1 MVEIILR
8 KDIQDYEA
16 RPLFGFT
23 YRQVATGA
31 AIAIT
36 AAGMGLAISSFTEI
50 NTLWLMLIMSVCGAI
65 GLVGLGRI
73 HDLKFEQWFAIWKA
87 DRDWPKVALFAAP
100 TLSPHGDRASAKA
113 KAGKR
118 PKKETKAEKA
128 AALEADAEAE
138 ASRKRRNSH
147 DLPQLQLR
155 ARGRHRGVP
164 LLRHA
169 LGRARAVCHRH
180 RDHARHP
187 VRAARGACA
196 LAGIPS

>member
-50 NTLWLMLIMSVCGAI
+50 NTLWLMLTMSVCGAI

-87 DRDWPKVALFAAP
+87 D
-100 TLSPHGDRASAKA
+100 
-113 KAGKR
+113 
-118 PKKETKAEKA
+118 
-128 AALEADAEAE
+128 AEAE
-138 ASRKRRNSH
+138 A
-147 DLPQLQLR
+147 
-155 ARGRHRGVP
+155 
-164 LLRHA
+164 
-169 LGRARAVCHRH
+169 
-180 RDHARHP
+180 
-187 VRAARGACA
+187 
-196 LAGIPS
+196 

>member
-65 GLVGLGRI
+65 GLVARDVCTVDGPRP
-73 HDLKFEQWFAIWKA
+73 AIGG
-87 DRDWPKVALFAAP
+87 P
-100 TLSPHGDRASAKA
+100 TR
-113 KAGKR
+113 
-118 PKKETKAEKA
+118 
-128 AALEADAEAE
+128 
-138 ASRKRRNSH
+138 
-147 DLPQLQLR
+147 
-155 ARGRHRGVP
+155 
-164 LLRHA
+164 
-169 LGRARAVCHRH
+169 
-180 RDHARHP
+180 
-187 VRAARGACA
+187 
-196 LAGIPS
+196 

>member
-50 NTLWLMLIMSVCGAI
+50 NTLWLMLIMTVCGAI

-100 TLSPHGDRASAKA
+100 TLSPHGDRAAAKA

-118 PKKETKAEKA
+118 P
-128 AALEADAEAE
+128 
-138 ASRKRRNSH
+138 
-147 DLPQLQLR
+147 
-155 ARGRHRGVP
+155 
-164 LLRHA
+164 
-169 LGRARAVCHRH
+169 
-180 RDHARHP
+180 
-187 VRAARGACA
+187 
-196 LAGIPS
+196 

>member
-100 TLSPHGDRASAKA
+100 TLSPHGESRQEAQEGDQSGEGGG
-113 KAGKR
+113 AGG
-118 PKKETKAEKA
+118 
-128 AALEADAEAE
+128 
-138 ASRKRRNSH
+138 RR
-147 DLPQLQLR
+147 
-155 ARGRHRGVP
+155 RGR
-164 LLRHA
+164 
-169 LGRARAVCHRH
+169 
-180 RDHARHP
+180 
-187 VRAARGACA
+187 
-196 LAGIPS
+196 GIEKTEKTT

>member
-87 DRDWPKVALFAAP
+87 DR
-100 TLSPHGDRASAKA
+100 
-113 KAGKR
+113 R
-118 PKKETKAEKA
+118 PVRR
-128 AALEADAEAE
+128 ADALAARRPRLRQGESRQEAQE
-138 ASRKRRNSH
+138 GDQSGEGGGAGGRR
-147 DLPQLQLR
+147 
-155 ARGRHRGVP
+155 RGR
-164 LLRHA
+164 
-169 LGRARAVCHRH
+169 
-180 RDHARHP
+180 
-187 VRAARGACA
+187 
-196 LAGIPS
+196 GIEKTEKFT

>member
-36 AAGMGLAISSFTEI
+36 AAGMGLGISSFTEI
-50 NTLWLMLIMSVCGAI
+50 NTMWLMLIMT
-65 GLVGLGRI
+65 GRI

-100 TLSPHGDRASAKA
+100 TLSPYSDRAAAKA
-113 KAGKR
+113 KGGKK
-118 PKKETKAEKA
+118 PKKETRAEKA
-128 AALEADAEAE
+128 AAMEADAEAE
-138 ASRKRRNSH
+138 A
-147 DLPQLQLR
+147 
-155 ARGRHRGVP
+155 
-164 LLRHA
+164 
-169 LGRARAVCHRH
+169 
-180 RDHARHP
+180 
-187 VRAARGACA
+187 
-196 LAGIPS
+196 

>member
-36 AAGMGLAISSFTEI
+36 AAGMGLGISSVTEM
-50 NTLWLMLIMSVCGAI
+50 NTMWL
-65 GLVGLGRI
+65 I

-138 ASRKRRNSH
+138 A
-147 DLPQLQLR
+147 
-155 ARGRHRGVP
+155 
-164 LLRHA
+164 
-169 LGRARAVCHRH
+169 
-180 RDHARHP
+180 
-187 VRAARGACA
+187 
-196 LAGIPS
+196 

>member
-50 NTLWLMLIMSVCGAI
+50 

-73 HDLKFEQWFAIWKA
+73 HDLKFEQWFVIWKA

-138 ASRKRRNSH
+138 A
-147 DLPQLQLR
+147 
-155 ARGRHRGVP
+155 
-164 LLRHA
+164 
-169 LGRARAVCHRH
+169 
-180 RDHARHP
+180 
-187 VRAARGACA
+187 
-196 LAGIPS
+196 

>member
-65 GLVGLGRI
+65 GSSASGASTTSSSSSGSPSGRPTATGRRSP
-73 HDLKFEQWFAIWKA
+73 W
-87 DRDWPKVALFAAP
+87 FAAP

-138 ASRKRRNSH
+138 A
-147 DLPQLQLR
+147 
-155 ARGRHRGVP
+155 
-164 LLRHA
+164 
-169 LGRARAVCHRH
+169 
-180 RDHARHP
+180 
-187 VRAARGACA
+187 
-196 LAGIPS
+196 

>member
-100 TLSPHGDRASAKA
+100 TPRRTATAPPPRRKPARGPRR
-113 KAGKR
+113 R
-118 PKKETKAEKA
+118 PK
-128 AALEADAEAE
+128 
-138 ASRKRRNSH
+138 RR
-147 DLPQLQLR
+147 R
-155 ARGRHRGVP
+155 RRRF
-164 LLRHA
+164 
-169 LGRARAVCHRH
+169 
-180 RDHARHP
+180 
-187 VRAARGACA
+187 
-196 LAGIPS
+196 

>member
-31 AIAIT
+31 
-36 AAGMGLAISSFTEI
+36 
-50 NTLWLMLIMSVCGAI
+50 
-65 GLVGLGRI
+65 
-73 HDLKFEQWFAIWKA
+73 AIWKA

-138 ASRKRRNSH
+138 A
-147 DLPQLQLR
+147 
-155 ARGRHRGVP
+155 
-164 LLRHA
+164 
-169 LGRARAVCHRH
+169 
-180 RDHARHP
+180 
-187 VRAARGACA
+187 
-196 LAGIPS
+196 

>member
-87 DRDWPKVALFAAP
+87 DRDWPKVALFIAP

-138 ASRKRRNSH
+138 A
-147 DLPQLQLR
+147 
-155 ARGRHRGVP
+155 
-164 LLRHA
+164 
-169 LGRARAVCHRH
+169 
-180 RDHARHP
+180 
-187 VRAARGACA
+187 
-196 LAGIPS
+196 

>member
-36 AAGMGLAISSFTEI
+36 AAGMGLGISSVTEM
-50 NTLWLMLIMSVCGAI
+50 NTMWLMLIMTVCGAI

-73 HDLKFEQWFAIWKA
+73 HDLKFEQWFAIWKV
-87 DRDWPKVALFAAP
+87 DRDWPTVALFAAP
-100 TLSPHGDRASAKA
+100 TLSPYADRAAAKA
-113 KAGKR
+113 KGGKK
-118 PKKETKAEKA
+118 PKKDTRAEKA

-138 ASRKRRNSH
+138 A
-147 DLPQLQLR
+147 
-155 ARGRHRGVP
+155 
-164 LLRHA
+164 
-169 LGRARAVCHRH
+169 
-180 RDHARHP
+180 
-187 VRAARGACA
+187 
-196 LAGIPS
+196 

>member
-87 DRDWPKVALFAAP
+87 NRDWPKVALFAAP
-100 TLSPHGDRASAKA
+100 TLSPHGDRASAK
-113 KAGKR
+113 
-118 PKKETKAEKA
+118 KETKAEKA

-138 ASRKRRNSH
+138 A
-147 DLPQLQLR
+147 
-155 ARGRHRGVP
+155 
-164 LLRHA
+164 
-169 LGRARAVCHRH
+169 
-180 RDHARHP
+180 
-187 VRAARGACA
+187 
-196 LAGIPS
+196 

>member
-31 AIAIT
+31 AIDHRRGHG
-36 AAGMGLAISSFTEI
+36 AGDLVVHRDQHAVADADHVR
-50 NTLWLMLIMSVCGAI
+50 LRRDR
-65 GLVGLGRI
+65 LVGLGRI

-138 ASRKRRNSH
+138 A
-147 DLPQLQLR
+147 
-155 ARGRHRGVP
+155 
-164 LLRHA
+164 
-169 LGRARAVCHRH
+169 
-180 RDHARHP
+180 
-187 VRAARGACA
+187 
-196 LAGIPS
+196 

>member
-36 AAGMGLAISSFTEI
+36 AAGMGLGISSFTEI
-50 NTLWLMLIMSVCGAI
+50 NTMWLMLILTVCAAI

-87 DRDWPKVALFAAP
+87 DRDWPTVALFAAP
-100 TLSPHGDRASAKA
+100 TLSPYADRAAA
-113 KAGKR
+113 QANGGKK
-118 PKKETKAEKA
+118 PKKA
-128 AALEADAEAE
+128 AAMEADAEAE
-138 ASRKRRNSH
+138 A
-147 DLPQLQLR
+147 
-155 ARGRHRGVP
+155 
-164 LLRHA
+164 
-169 LGRARAVCHRH
+169 
-180 RDHARHP
+180 
-187 VRAARGACA
+187 
-196 LAGIPS
+196 

>member
-87 DRDWPKVALFAAP
+87 NRDWPKVALFAAP
-100 TLSPHGDRASAKA
+100 TLSPHGDRAS
-113 KAGKR
+113 

-138 ASRKRRNSH
+138 A
-147 DLPQLQLR
+147 
-155 ARGRHRGVP
+155 
-164 LLRHA
+164 
-169 LGRARAVCHRH
+169 
-180 RDHARHP
+180 
-187 VRAARGACA
+187 
-196 LAGIPS
+196 